1 MLNTFKDQEKILDL
15 YLNQNMPVND
25 IARELNYKYSQPVVN
40 LLKKLNVYEPGRN
53 KAKTGPKRTYTLNEN
68 FFDEINTEAK
78 AYILG
83 FIAADGYISTN
94 KIKRVVI
101 ELHEKDKEILEQI
114 NFNLESNSPIKK
126 ITRKGNYKHVKLS
139 INSAYLVNSL
149 CKYGLTSDKSL
160 NMKNIIQFIPYELQ
174 HHFLRGYFDG
184 DGCITYGK
192 KYNSGYKY
200 LVQIVGT
207 KEFLTTSFDKY
218 FDTNCKIYKYK
229 TCNMF
234 CWKIANKKQVDIFKE
249 KLYKDATIFL
259 TRKYKVFI

>member
-15 YLNQNMPVND
+15 YLNQKMPVND
-25 IARELNYKYSQPVVN
+25 IARKLNYKYSQPVVN
-40 LLKKLNVYEPGRN
+40 LLKKLNVYISGKN
-53 KAKTGPKRTYTLNEN
+53 KAKTGPKRIYTLNEQ
-68 FFDEINTEAK
+68 FFDEINSEAK

-94 KIKRVVI
+94 KIKRIVI
-101 ELHEKDKEILEQI
+101 ELHEKDKEILEKI
-114 NFNLESNSPIKK
+114 NLHLESNSPIKE
-126 ITRKGNYKHVKLS
+126 ITRKGGYKHVKLS
-139 INSAYLVNSL
+139 LNSSYLVNSL
-149 CKYGLTSDKSL
+149 CKYGLTNNKSL
-160 NMKNIIQFIPYELQ
+160 TMGNIFQHIPNNLQ

-192 KYNSGYKY
+192 KYNSGVKY
-200 LVQIVGT
+200 LVQIIGT

-218 FDTNCKIYKYK
+218 FDTNCQIYKYK

-234 CWKIANKKQVDIFKE
+234 CWKIANKKQVDEFKD

-259 TRKYKVFI
+259 IRKYKVFI